1 MSSLRSGTGKSSPR
15 SISLAPME
23 GYVPRVVQAIAL
35 RTRGK
40 PWEGSVLRKQVT
52 SRTSPQMR

>member
-23 GYVPRVVQAIAL
+23 GYVPRVVQAIAED
-35 RTRGK
+35 TREAMGRECFEK
-40 PWEGSVLRKQVT
+40 T
-52 SRTSPQMR
+52 SDQ